1 MSADIGNM
9 LKMMNV
15 LGDDGFVDALTDVE
29 GLVEDVN
36 ETLDRVERIEGE
48 AEAAVKEANEA
59 LNAVDHR
66 LAKFDET
73 ISLLEAKI
81 EAGFSVGFLFFALN
95 QYLAGEF
102 LLAAGLGFMGM
113 LGASSLVVTI
123 VTLPQVRRLRR
134 MSRFENPFGRDESTD
149 GTGTNGRN
157 RGRDRTDSR
166 DRDTTDRNESRD
178 QNDDTSRTD
187 SRDRDTADRD
197 DDSGRTDSRDRDT
210 ADRNESR
217 ERDTEP
223 TERPSDD
230 TRDRADTTGS
240 REAAES
246 DAEGSDDE
254 QAAGEEVPNMRGIGP
269 PEDAEPKWG
278 REAGRE

>member
-1 MSADIGNM
+1 MSADVTNV
-9 LKMMNV
+9 LKMV
-15 LGDDGFVDALTDVE
+15 GLLGDEGFVEALTNAERVVKDA
-29 GLVEDVN
+29 D
-36 ETLDRVERIEGE
+36 ETLKRVEQIEGD
-48 AEAAVKEANEA
+48 AEQAVREANEA
-59 LNAVDHR
+59 LDAVDAR
-66 LAKFDET
+66 LETFDET

-149 GTGTNGRN
+149 GTGPSGSN

-166 DRDTTDRNESRD
+166 DRDTT
-178 QNDDTSRTD
+178 
-187 SRDRDTADRD
+187 
-197 DDSGRTDSRDRDT
+197 
-210 ADRNESR
+210 DRNESR